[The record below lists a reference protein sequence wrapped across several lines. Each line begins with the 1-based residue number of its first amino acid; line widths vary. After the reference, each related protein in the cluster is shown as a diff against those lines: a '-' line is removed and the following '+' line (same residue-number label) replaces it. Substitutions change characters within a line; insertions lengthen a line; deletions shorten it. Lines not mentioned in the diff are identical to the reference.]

1 VSGHT
6 PGPWEVCSDG
16 AGWYIEAMPE
26 REHSLAH
33 ISSPEW
39 QESPDT
45 SIDEAEANARL
56 IASAPELLE
65 ACKMIVEY
73 DEDVEESGGEFLR
86 LYIKALNAARAAIA
100 KATGEPA

>member
-1 VSGHT
+1 MSKHT
-6 PGPWEVCSDG
+6 PGPWHVRVFDG
-16 AGWYIEAMPE
+16 SQW
-26 REHSLAH
+26 
-33 ISSPEW
+33 
-39 QESPDT
+39 
-45 SIDEAEANARL
+45 SIDAEGDLTLAQACQIRPLPLDRKQEERTANARL